1 MDKKSIE
8 RFRKKLE
15 REQKAILLSV
25 RRGRIE
31 EEAVEIGRSPDKA
44 DVAVDTYQKELEIA
58 LQDSEATRLKAV
70 TEALRRIE
78 TGQWGL
84 CASCGEPIPATRLAA
99 VPWATK
105 CMRCEDRLENAMANR
120 KRTS

>member
-15 REQKAILLSV
+15 REQKAILLAA

-31 EEAVEIGRSPDKA
+31 EEAVEIGRSPDEA

-70 TEALRRIE
+70 TEASRRIE

-84 CASCGEPIPATRLAA
+84 CAS
-99 VPWATK
+99 
-105 CMRCEDRLENAMANR
+105 
-120 KRTS
+120 